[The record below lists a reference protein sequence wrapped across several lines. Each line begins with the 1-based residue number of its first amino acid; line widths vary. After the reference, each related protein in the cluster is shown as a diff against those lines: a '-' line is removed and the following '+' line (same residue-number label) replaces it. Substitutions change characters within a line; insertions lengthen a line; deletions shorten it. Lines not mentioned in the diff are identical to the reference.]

1 MEDERRSSI
10 NRANGV
16 FAFNSI
22 CTRVI
27 FSKYLE
33 FRRHREDRAKA
44 FEMENDER
52 ARSRFRFHQETT
64 DAIKDKEREE
74 KRKRRHR
81 EANQLVCW
89 LVPSF

>member
-44 FEMENDER
+44 FEMENER